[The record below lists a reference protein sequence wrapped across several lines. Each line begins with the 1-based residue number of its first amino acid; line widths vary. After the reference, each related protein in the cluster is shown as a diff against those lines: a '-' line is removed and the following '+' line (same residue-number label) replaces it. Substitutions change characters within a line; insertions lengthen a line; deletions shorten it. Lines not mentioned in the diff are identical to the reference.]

1 MRTIYMNE
9 SSLSYA
15 SSSSVGVFCA
25 ARIRARRSLARC
37 SSAMASS
44 ENTVI
49 SIRERTFR
57 VIPRLGL
64 FFVHAFGLQ
73 RFLLLMVSF
82 T

>member
-1 MRTIYMNE
+1 
-9 SSLSYA
+9 
-15 SSSSVGVFCA
+15 
-25 ARIRARRSLARC
+25 
-37 SSAMASS
+37 MASS

-64 FFVHAFGLQ
+64 FFVHALGLQ